1 MADYADGYYLFDH
14 DINAIKRAIEG
25 VGVIAG
31 LNVSGYAAAL
41 ALSVSTGS
49 AVYESNSLLKSRITA
64 SFTSLSITADAT
76 YPTKAIVYMNTTTA
90 ISVAQGTASSVV
102 PAGQTGKY
110 TREPTPPN
118 PPAGSVLLAEVWIP
132 AGATLGSSC
141 TIFNYN
147 IKPNAGSYVTTD

>member
-25 VGVIAG
+25 VGVISG
-31 LNVSGYAAAL
+31 LTASGYSTVL
-41 ALSVSTGS
+41 AVSISSGS
-49 AVYESNSLLKSRITA
+49 AVYESNSILVAYRTA
-64 SFTSLSITADAT
+64 SYTSLSITADAT
-76 YPTKAIVYMNTTTA
+76 FPKKAIIYMDTTSA
-90 ISVAQGTASSVV
+90 ISVLQGTASSAV
-102 PAGQTGKY
+102 PAGQTGKS
-110 TREPTPPN
+110 TREPVPPN

-147 IKPNAGSYVTTD
+147 IKPMAGSYVTYE